1 MPPTYFAN
9 SNSETVCKWK

>member
-1 MPPTYFAN
+1 MPPTYLAN